1 MSDISGQPKA
11 ETAAQTQVKKPL
23 SRRFEGI
30 NIFFILLG
38 FIAVIVCLQLIQSA
52 SAGNITYPRF
62 VSPVNLLNILMQNS
76 IPGILAVG
84 MTLIIISG
92 CIDLSVGMLSSL
104 IAIFLALGISRWQI
118 PLYTA
123 IFLSIA
129 LAVVLEGILGFIISR
144 TNVEPFI
151 ITLGGM
157 ISFQG
162 VALLLCGSRE
172 VTLNRQLDFLK
183 VNLLAGGPD
192 TPSMRCPVTGLT
204 LNFPPYVII
213 FLVIVVIFWA
223 LLKYTKFGR
232 RVYAVGNNPQAAY
245 LSGINVKNMKLAVF
259 LINGLLV
266 GIGAV
271 LLLSRINVGNITVG
285 QNLEIDAIAMVVIG
299 GAAMGGGKGNMWGT
313 FFGVLLLGSIGNA
326 MNMLGFPSEVQFVA
340 RGLIIIVSVTIA
352 ALSGHTKIKERLR
365 SIFKRGVDA

>member
-1 MSDISGQPKA
+1 
-11 ETAAQTQVKKPL
+11 
-23 SRRFEGI
+23 
-30 NIFFILLG
+30 
-38 FIAVIVCLQLIQSA
+38 
-52 SAGNITYPRF
+52 
-62 VSPVNLLNILMQNS
+62 MQNS

-84 MTLIIISG
+84 MTLVIISG

-104 IAIFLALGISRWQI
+104 VAIFLALCISKWQI
-118 PLYTA
+118 SLYPA

-162 VALLLCGSRE
+162 LALLLCGSRE
-172 VTLNRQLDFLK
+172 VTLNRQLDFFK
-183 VNLLAGGPD
+183 VNLIAGPKD
-192 TPSMRCPVTGLT
+192 PVTGLN
-204 LNFPPYVII
+204 LSFPPYVII
-213 FLVIVVIFWA
+213 FLFIVVFFWA

-232 RVYAVGNNPQAAY
+232 RIYAVGNNPQAAF
-245 LSGINVKNMKLAVF
+245 LSGINVKNMKFVVF

-299 GAAMGGGKGNMWGT
+299 GASMSGGEGSMWGT

-326 MNMLGFPSEVQFVA
+326 MNMLTLPSEVQFVA
-340 RGLIIIVSVTIA
+340 KGLIIIFSVSAA
-352 ALSGHTKIKERLR
+352 ALSGRTNIRDKLR
-365 SIFKRGVDA
+365 RIFKRGVNA

>member
-1 MSDISGQPKA
+1 MSDFSEQPK
-11 ETAAQTQVKKPL
+11 TKKSL
-23 SRRFEGI
+23 SRRFESL
-30 NIFFILLG
+30 NVFLVLLG
-38 FIAVIVCLQLIQSA
+38 FVVVIVCLQLIQSA
-52 SAGNITYPRF
+52 MAGAIAYPKF
-62 VSPVNLLNILMQNS
+62 ISPVNLLNILMQNS

-92 CIDLSVGMLSSL
+92 GIDLSVGMLSSL
-104 IAIFLALGISRWQI
+104 VAIFLALCISRWQV

-123 IFLSIA
+123 IIISVAF
-129 LAVVLEGILGFIISR
+129 AVVLEGILGFIISR
-144 TNVEPFI
+144 INVEPFI

-157 ISFQG
+157 ISFRG
-162 VALLLCGSRE
+162 IALLLCSSRE
-172 VTLNRQLDFLK
+172 VTLNRELDFLK
-183 VNLLAGGPD
+183 VNLVAGTRD
-192 TPSMRCPVTGLT
+192 PVTGLN
-204 LNFPPYVII
+204 LNIPPYVII
-213 FLVIVVIFWA
+213 FLVIVVFFWA

-245 LSGINVKNMKLAVF
+245 LSGINVRNIRLAVF

-326 MNMLGFPSEVQFVA
+326 MNMLVLPSEVQFVA
-340 RGLIIIVSVTIA
+340 KGLIIIFSVSA
-352 ALSGHTKIKERLR
+352 AAMSGQTKIKDRLKHF
-365 SIFKRGVDA
+365 FKRGVNA

>member
-1 MSDISGQPKA
+1 MSEISERPKTDA
-11 ETAAQTQVKKPL
+11 PARIQATKPI
-23 SRRFEGI
+23 SRRWESL
-30 NIFFILLG
+30 NIFFILLA
-38 FIAVIVCLQLIQSA
+38 FIAVIVCLQLIRS
-52 SAGNITYPRF
+52 SMAGAVTYPRF
-62 VSPVNLLNILMQNS
+62 ISPVNLLNILMQNS

-84 MTLIIISG
+84 MTLVIISG

-118 PLYTA
+118 PLFTA
-123 IFLSIA
+123 IVLSIA

-162 VALLLCGSRE
+162 IALLLCGSRE
-172 VTLNRQLDFLK
+172 VTLNRQLDFFK
-183 VNLLAGGPD
+183 VNLLAGR
-192 TPSMRCPVTGLT
+192 RCPVTGLT

-213 FLVIVVIFWA
+213 FLMIVVIFWA

-245 LSGINVKNMKLAVF
+245 LSGIDVKNMKLAVF

-326 MNMLGFPSEVQFVA
+326 MNMLGFPSEIQFVA
-340 RGLIIIVSVTIA
+340 RGLIIIFSVSAA
-352 ALSGHTKIKERLR
+352 ALSGQMKIKDWVKK
-365 SIFKRGVDA
+365 IFKRGVNA